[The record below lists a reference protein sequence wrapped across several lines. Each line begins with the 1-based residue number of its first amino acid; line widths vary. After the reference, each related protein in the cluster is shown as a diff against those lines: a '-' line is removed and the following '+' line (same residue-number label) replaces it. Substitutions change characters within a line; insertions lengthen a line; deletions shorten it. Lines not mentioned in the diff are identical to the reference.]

1 MAVDY
6 SKIQEL
12 LGDDAET
19 LLGYSSPK
27 ISKDNLY
34 LPGGDF
40 VDRVWIDSDRNP
52 MVLRSLQTLFNNGR
66 LSGTGYLSILAR

>member
-19 LLGYSSPK
+19 LLNYSTPG
-27 ISKDNLY
+27 ILLIIFIIATALY
-34 LPGGDF
+34 ILMNMIMFMEMNYGKL
-40 VDRVWIDSDRNP
+40 
-52 MVLRSLQTLFNNGR
+52 MVHRQGL
-66 LSGTGYLSILAR
+66 

>member
-12 LGDDAET
+12 LGDEAET
-19 LLGYSSPK
+19 LLGYSEPK

-34 LPGGDF
+34 LPGGILLTVCGWTRTEIRRF
-40 VDRVWIDSDRNP
+40 CAHCRRFLITEGFRERVIFRFCP
-52 MVLRSLQTLFNNGR
+52 
-66 LSGTGYLSILAR
+66 